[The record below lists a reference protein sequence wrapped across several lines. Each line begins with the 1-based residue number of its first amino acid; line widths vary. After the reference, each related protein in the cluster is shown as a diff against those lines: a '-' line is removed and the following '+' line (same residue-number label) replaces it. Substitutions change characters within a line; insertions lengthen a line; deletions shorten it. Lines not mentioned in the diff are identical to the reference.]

1 VPATSAGAGS
11 GTVDWQLIII
21 PLFTGAI
28 GYVTNLSGVWML
40 FNPVRF
46 HGFTVPGL
54 KTVAGLLP
62 RRVQEIPG
70 LVGGRFGW
78 QGIVPSRAAKMGSI
92 CVDKGIS
99 KLGSPGEFYQRLEP
113 EKIAEHI
120 LVTSERDIHQLVEQ
134 IMEREH
140 PQLWHDVP
148 PRAKAAVHARVRA
161 QLPQIVHAVTDQIG
175 QNIDQLLDVKLMV
188 IKHLEAHPELANR
201 IFLDIGDREL
211 KLMVN
216 FGFYLGFLLGVPVYF
231 VTRAF
236 EYWWLLPILGTMV
249 GYLTN
254 LLAMSL
260 IFVPVQPRYVL
271 GIKFHGLFLR
281 RQDAVSDIYA
291 KLIADEIVTLNNIGT
306 ELLTGPRADRTRQM
320 IQTAMRPAVDRATG
334 PARAAVRVAMG
345 GREYDAIRDSVA
357 VDAVDYTMTPL
368 ADPVFNAKQSA
379 RIAELIAGRM
389 REMASSDFQEM
400 LRSAIKEDEWM
411 LYVHG
416 AVLGFTGGVLHF
428 AFFGV

>member
-1 VPATSAGAGS
+1 M
-11 GTVDWQLIII
+11 DWAQLIII

-28 GYVTNLSGVWML
+28 GYITNLSGVWML
-40 FNPVRF
+40 FNPIRF
-46 HGFTVPGL
+46 IGFRVPGL
-54 KTVAGLLP
+54 KTVGNLLP
-62 RRVQEIPG
+62 RRFQEIPG
-70 LVGGRFGW
+70 LIKGNVGW

-92 CVDKGIS
+92 AVDKGIS

-120 LVTSERDIHQLVEQ
+120 LATSERDIHTLVEQ
-134 IMEREH
+134 IMEREQ
-140 PQLWHDVP
+140 PQLWADVP
-148 PRAKAAVHARVRA
+148 PRIKDAIHARVRA
-161 QLPQIVHAVTDQIG
+161 QLPEIVHAVTDQIG
-175 QNIDQLLDVKLMV
+175 ENIDQLLDVKLMV

-231 VTRAF
+231 ITH
-236 EYWWLLPILGTMV
+236 EWHYWWLLPILGTVV
-249 GYLTN
+249 GYMTN

-260 IFVPVQPRYVL
+260 IFVPVEPKFIM

-281 RQDAVSDIYA
+281 RQSAVADIYA
-291 KLIADEIVTLNNIGT
+291 KLIADEIVTLSNIGT
-306 ELLTGPRADRTRQM
+306 ELLTGVRADRTRAM
-320 IQTAMRPAVDRATG
+320 IETAMRPAVDRATG

-345 GREYDAIRDSVA
+345 GKEYDAIRDSVA

-368 ADPVFNAKQSA
+368 GDQEFNAKQSA
-379 RIAELIAGRM
+379 LIRELIAGRM
-389 REMASSDFQEM
+389 REMAAVDFQEM

-416 AVLGFTGGVLHF
+416 AVLGFSGGLIHLAV
-428 AFFGV
+428 FGV

>member
-1 VPATSAGAGS
+1 L
-11 GTVDWQLIII
+11 DHDQLIALITI

-46 HGFTVPGL
+46 IGFTMPGL
-54 KTVAGLLP
+54 RTVAGLLP
-62 RRVQEIPG
+62 RRFQEIPG
-70 LVGGRFGW
+70 LIRGRLGW

-92 CVDKGIS
+92 AVDKGIS
-99 KLGSPGEFYQRLEP
+99 KLGSPGEFYHRLEP

-120 LVTSERDIHQLVEQ
+120 LATSERDIHALVEQ

-140 PQLWHDVP
+140 PQLWHDLP
-148 PRAKAAVHARVRA
+148 PRAKAAIHARVRA

-175 QNIDQLLDVKLMV
+175 ENIDQLLDVKLMV
-188 IKHLEAHPELANR
+188 IKHLEAHPDLANR

-211 KLMVN
+211 KLMVS
-216 FGFYLGFLLGVPVYF
+216 FGFYLGFLLGVPVFF
-231 VTRAF
+231 VTDAF
-236 EYWWLLPILGTMV
+236 HHWWLLPILGTMV

-260 IFVPVQPRYVL
+260 IFVPVEPKYVL

-281 RQDAVSDIYA
+281 RQGEVADIYA

-357 VDAVDYTMTPL
+357 IDAVDYTMTPL
-368 ADPVFNAKQSA
+368 RDPEFNAQQSA
-379 RIAELIAGRM
+379 LIRELIAARM
-389 REMASSDFQEM
+389 REMASVDFQEM

-416 AVLGFTGGVLHF
+416 AVLGFAGGLIHLII
-428 AFFGV
+428 FGV

>member
-1 VPATSAGAGS
+1 VELS
-11 GTVDWQLIII
+11 WQIIII
-21 PLFTGAI
+21 PLFTGVI

-40 FNPVRF
+40 FNPIRF
-46 HGFTVPGL
+46 VGFRVPGL
-54 KTVAGLLP
+54 RTLADLLP
-62 RRVQEIPG
+62 RRFQEIPG
-70 LVGGRFGW
+70 LIGGRLGW

-92 CVDKGIS
+92 AVDKGIS
-99 KLGSPGEFYQRLEP
+99 KLGSPGEFYHRLEP

-120 LVTSERDIHQLVEQ
+120 LVTSERDIHTLVEQ
-134 IMEREH
+134 IMAREH
-140 PQLWHDVP
+140 PQLWQDVP
-148 PRAKAAVHARVRA
+148 PRVKAAVHARVRA

-175 QNIDQLLDVKLMV
+175 ENIDQLLDVKLMV

-216 FGFYLGFLLGVPVYF
+216 FGLYFGFLLGFPVWL
-231 VTRAF
+231 VT
-236 EYWWLLPILGTMV
+236 ENVHYWWMLPILGTIV

-260 IFVPVQPRYVL
+260 IFVPVEPRYVM

-281 RQDAVSDIYA
+281 RQLEVADIYA

-306 ELLTGPRADRTRQM
+306 ELLTGPRADRTRAM
-320 IQTAMRPAVDRATG
+320 IETAMRPAVDRATG

-345 GREYDAIRDSVA
+345 GKEYDAIRDSVA
-357 VDAVDYTMTPL
+357 TDAVDYTMTPL
-368 ADPVFNAKQSA
+368 GDPEFNVRQSA
-379 RIAELIAGRM
+379 LIRELISTRM
-389 REMASSDFQEM
+389 REMPSVDFQEM

-416 AVLGFTGGVLHF
+416 AVLGFGGGLVHL
-428 AFFGV
+428 AVFGV

>member
-1 VPATSAGAGS
+1 M
-11 GTVDWQLIII
+11 DQDQLIGLISI

-46 HGFTVPGL
+46 IGFSMPGL
-54 KTVAGLLP
+54 RTVASLLP
-62 RRVQEIPG
+62 RRFQEIPG
-70 LVGGRFGW
+70 LIRGNVGW

-92 CVDKGIS
+92 AVDKGIS
-99 KLGSPGEFYQRLEP
+99 KLGSPGEFYHRLEP

-120 LVTSERDIHQLVEQ
+120 LQTSERDIHDLVEQ

-148 PRAKAAVHARVRA
+148 PRVKAAIHARVRA
-161 QLPQIVHAVTDQIG
+161 QLPEIVHAVTDQIG
-175 QNIDQLLDVKLMV
+175 ENIDQLLDVKLMV

-216 FGFYLGFLLGVPVYF
+216 FGFYLGFLLGIPVF
-231 VTRAF
+231 FITEAAH
-236 EYWWLLPILGTMV
+236 YWWMLPILGTLV

-260 IFVPVQPRYVL
+260 IFVPVEPKVVF
-271 GIKFHGLFLR
+271 GIRFHGLFLR
-281 RQDAVSDIYA
+281 RQTAVADIYA

-306 ELLTGPRADRTRQM
+306 ELLEGPRADRTRQM
-320 IQTAMRPAVDRATG
+320 IETAMRPAVDRATG

-345 GREYDAIRDSVA
+345 GKEYDAIRDSVA
-357 VDAVDYTMTPL
+357 IDAVDYTMTPL
-368 ADPVFNAKQSA
+368 ADPAFNAQQSA
-379 RIAELIAGRM
+379 LIRDLIASRM
-389 REMASSDFQEM
+389 REMHPADFQEM

-416 AVLGFTGGVLHF
+416 AVLGFAGGLIHL
-428 AFFGV
+428 AIFGV

>member
-1 VPATSAGAGS
+1 VEVWWLMMMFPLLS
-11 GTVDWQLIII
+11 GVMG
-21 PLFTGAI
+21 F
-28 GYVTNLSGVWML
+28 VSNVSGVWML
-40 FNPVRF
+40 FNPIRF
-46 HGFTVPGL
+46 VGFRVPGL
-54 KTVAGLLP
+54 QTLADLLP
-62 RRVQEIPG
+62 RRFQEIPG
-70 LVGGRFGW
+70 LIGGRLGW

-92 CVDKGIS
+92 AVDKGIS
-99 KLGSPGEFYQRLEP
+99 KLGSPGEFYHRLEP

-120 LVTSERDIHQLVEQ
+120 LVTSERDIHTLVEQ
-134 IMEREH
+134 IMAREH
-140 PQLWHDVP
+140 PQLWQDVP
-148 PRAKAAVHARVRA
+148 PRVKAAVHARVRA

-175 QNIDQLLDVKLMV
+175 ENIDQLLDVKLMV

-216 FGFYLGFLLGVPVYF
+216 FGLYFGFLLGFPVWL
-231 VTRAF
+231 VT
-236 EYWWLLPILGTMV
+236 ENVHYWWMLPILGTIV

-260 IFVPVQPRYVL
+260 IFVPVEPRYVM

-281 RQDAVSDIYA
+281 RQLEVADIYA

-306 ELLTGPRADRTRQM
+306 ELLTGPRADRTRAM
-320 IQTAMRPAVDRATG
+320 IETAMRPAVDRATG

-345 GREYDAIRDSVA
+345 GKEYDAIRDSVA
-357 VDAVDYTMTPL
+357 TDAVDYTMTPL
-368 ADPVFNAKQSA
+368 GDPEFNVRQSA
-379 RIAELIAGRM
+379 LIRELISTRM
-389 REMASSDFQEM
+389 REMPSVDFQEM

-416 AVLGFTGGVLHF
+416 AVLGFGGGLVHL
-428 AFFGV
+428 AVFGV